1 VVTGKWADVLML
13 TPFHYMLTQYAGSD
27 IIAYVNRNKM
37 PRRCNG
43 SSGWKQKHADNS
55 PVSGSCQWHYILTP
69 GSVALQAQLPW
80 GYFVQKLYNK
90 DKWVPSFPG
99 TQGLNSSAAFGKVTA
114 WQPALWIY
122 LF

>member
-1 VVTGKWADVLML
+1 VGTRANAH
-13 TPFHYMLTQYAGSD
+13 PFHYMLTQYAGSD
-27 IIAYVNRNKM
+27 IIHMKTETRCRAVATGQAVGNRNM
-37 PRRCNG
+37 PIIHPWAGHANG
-43 SSGWKQKHADNS
+43 IKLNPEGTRYLRGFAF
-55 PVSGSCQWHYILTP
+55 G
-69 GSVALQAQLPW
+69 
-80 GYFVQKLYNK
+80 QKLYNK